1 MKYSV
6 PKKIYIG
13 FHNGSNYDYHFII
26 KELAGELEKQFN
38 FLGENIKKYI
48 TFTVLMQREVT
59 NIDKNEVEITKP
71 MYHKLQFID
80 SASFMANT
88 LSSFVNNL
96 SVGIHKIKRK
106 HGRDDKKC
114 LTCGIK
120 YKDLD
125 CFLEY
130 TNLKDVLAEYKCLSL
145 RKNHQQTFDEK
156 LRELLIHTSFLTMI
170 TISLFYYCENVLTLM
185 NIWMIGKN
193 SMKYHYVKRMIFT
206 AT

>member
-6 PKKIYIG
+6 SKKSYIG

-48 TFTVLMQREVT
+48 TFTVLIQREVT
-59 NIDKNEVEITKP
+59 NIDKNEVEITKT
-71 MYHKLQFID
+71 MNYKLQFID
-80 SASFMANT
+80 SASFMAST

-106 HGRDDKKC
+106 HGHDDKKC

-120 YKDLD
+120 
-125 CFLEY
+125 Y
-130 TNLKDVLAEYKCLSL
+130 TNLKDVLAEYKCSSL

-156 LRELLIHTSFLTMI
+156 LKELLIHTSFPTMI
-170 TISLFYYCENVLTLM
+170 TISLFYYCENVFTLM

-193 SMKYHYVKRMIFT
+193 SVKHHYLKRMIFT